1 MLQKNRK
8 AIHDNISSK
17 IRLFFQIPDTTVAV
31 TQQFARGIQ
40 KQSSDTYNN
49 LKEQKKNGPGSGSG
63 IYFFELFFFMSA
75 GFLYA
80 SGYFLYSCLCRIWY
94 FVKTTVCVFIFFM

>member
-17 IRLFFQIPDTTVAV
+17 IRLFFQLPDTTVAV

-63 IYFFELFFFMSA
+63 IYFFEVFFFLCPLAFCMPQVI
-75 GFLYA
+75 FYIVVFVV
-80 SGYFLYSCLCRIWY
+80 SGIL
-94 FVKTTVCVFIFFM
+94 